1 MSKFYA
7 VRKGRKNGIY
17 ATWDECK
24 AQVAGFKGAEYKK
37 FTTLKEAEFF
47 ISGNLEEAKDFYLAD
62 IKSTEAAAYVD
73 GSYNTK
79 TKEYGYGIVLLT
91 DQGEETGFGKGDI
104 AEYSTHR
111 NVAGEVLGAIRAM
124 EMAIQKKKNV
134 LFLHYDYAGI
144 EYWAKGE
151 WKRNTVLTKS
161 YKEIYDKYKKNLE
174 VHFVKVKAH
183 SGDHYNE
190 MADQLAK
197 KSVGIK

>member
-1 MSKFYA
+1 MKKFYA
-7 VRKGRKNGIY
+7 VRKGRKTGVFG
-17 ATWDECK
+17 TWDECK

-37 FTTLKEAEFF
+37 FSSLEEAENF
-47 ISGNLEEAKDFYLAD
+47 ISGGQEEKKTLSLEGLR
-62 IKSTEAAAYVD
+62 SLEAAAFVD

-79 TKEYGYGIVLLT
+79 TKEYGYGIVFIT
-91 DQGEETGFGKGDI
+91 SQGEEKGYGKGEI
-104 AEYSTHR
+104 KEYSSHR
-111 NVAGEVLGAIRAM
+111 NVAGEVLGSLKAM
-124 EMAIQKKKNV
+124 EMALKRKKQI

-151 WKRNTVLTKS
+151 WKRNTELTKK
-161 YKEIYDKYKKNLE
+161 YKEKYDEYKSNLE

-183 SGDHYNE
+183 SGDHYND

>member
-1 MSKFYA
+1 
-7 VRKGRKNGIY
+7 
-17 ATWDECK
+17 
-24 AQVAGFKGAEYKK
+24 
-37 FTTLKEAEFF
+37 
-47 ISGNLEEAKDFYLAD
+47 
-62 IKSTEAAAYVD
+62 
-73 GSYNTK
+73 
-79 TKEYGYGIVLLT
+79 
-91 DQGEETGFGKGDI
+91 
-104 AEYSTHR
+104 
-111 NVAGEVLGAIRAM
+111 M

-151 WKRNTVLTKS
+151 WKRNTLLTKS